1 MQVFIKFA
9 YVDILGL
16 ATHALVE
23 YLRNICECLNSLQD
37 SKRWM
42 EIVSPIKIPSTLLDP
57 LTWLPVKFI
66 PQQAISAAQYKTIYF
81 QSKDIFMGFGLR
93 VYWILFSN
101 SQPCIWIFCN
111 YLPCA
116 SENFAIFVN
125 ECTSKFMRQVL
136 HGVYV
141 IFHFVPR
148 FKALTVCLYNLL
160 PFDCHVLHAPVRVC
174 SFECSFSRALLMFS
188 F

>member
-57 LTWLPVKFI
+57 LT
-66 PQQAISAAQYKTIYF
+66 
-81 QSKDIFMGFGLR
+81 
-93 VYWILFSN
+93 
-101 SQPCIWIFCN
+101 
-111 YLPCA
+111 
-116 SENFAIFVN
+116 
-125 ECTSKFMRQVL
+125 
-136 HGVYV
+136 
-141 IFHFVPR
+141 
-148 FKALTVCLYNLL
+148 
-160 PFDCHVLHAPVRVC
+160 
-174 SFECSFSRALLMFS
+174 
-188 F
+188 